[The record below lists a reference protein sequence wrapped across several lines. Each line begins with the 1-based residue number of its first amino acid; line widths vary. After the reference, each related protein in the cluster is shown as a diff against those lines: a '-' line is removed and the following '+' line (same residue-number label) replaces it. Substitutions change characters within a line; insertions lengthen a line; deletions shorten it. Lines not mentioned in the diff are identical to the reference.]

1 MWIRTL
7 SLVTVVVSLAAAPTQ
22 AKVQHPTS
30 AAPLTAE
37 QAELVEKSFAR
48 EKVTIEEI
56 QKHIPLVQTYIQNTR
71 PDAKLY
77 AVPTSDEY
85 MLNRVDFAKAFTA
98 KAYKSKND
106 RGFFNGSAKAFLSLS
121 AAFKMTYSS
130 TGFMDMMFVDPT
142 NYDHAHYD
150 FAFVRR
156 EFLGE
161 VRTDVFDV
169 HPKPGNGSGRFVGRI
184 WIEDQGGNVVRF
196 NGSYTRSVLQQ
207 AARYWVHFDSWRN
220 NIQPDVWLPVA
231 IYAEEE
237 DRPEALKP
245 AGFRA
250 QTHFWGYSLKL
261 PSHETQS
268 TSVVVDNATDQSE
281 GAQDVSPLEAQRD
294 WYSQA
299 EQNVLD
305 RLVEAGL
312 VAAPSDFDKTLE
324 QVTNNLILGSKLTLA
339 GEIHCRVLLT
349 TPFES
354 LTVGNTILI
363 SKGLVDVLPT
373 EEDLAAVLSFQL
385 AQIVLGHQI
394 DSRYAFDDR
403 LLFPDEATFQQIR
416 MNHNEQE
423 DLDSAKKAAEL
434 LRNSIY
440 QDKLRNVGLFLAQLQ
455 AREKN
460 LSALMTPRMGDS
472 LVKRDG
478 TAWLSEVSKEP
489 AQLDID
495 NLAQIAAL
503 PLGSHLRI
511 DPWDDE
517 VHFLNVKAEPILNAR
532 EKMPLELTPIYF
544 HLTRYGSPQT
554 VPPPTAPK
562 VSASPAIE
570 GAAPHAPAE

>member
-1 MWIRTL
+1 MWLRKT
-7 SLVTVVVSLAAAPTQ
+7 SLVTVVVSLSAVASQ
-22 AKVQHPTS
+22 AKVQHLTP
-30 AAPLTAE
+30 AAPLTPE
-37 QAELVEKSFAR
+37 QAELVGKSFAR

-106 RGFFNGSAKAFLSLS
+106 GGFFKGSAKAFLSLS
-121 AAFKMTYSS
+121 AAFKMTYSP

-142 NYDHAHYD
+142 SYDLAHYD

-161 VRTDVFDV
+161 VRTEVFDV
-169 HPKPGNGSGRFVGRI
+169 HPKPGNGSGRFVGRV

-196 NGSYTRSVLQQ
+196 NGSYTRSALQQ

-250 QTHFWGYSLKL
+250 QTQFWGYSLKL

-268 TSVVVDNATDQSE
+268 TTVVVDNATDQSE

-324 QVTNNLILGSKLTLA
+324 QVTNNLILGNKLTLA
-339 GEIHCRVLLT
+339 GEVHCRVLLT
-349 TPFES
+349 TPLES
-354 LTVGNTILI
+354 LAVGNTILI
-363 SKGLVDVLPT
+363 SKGLVDVLPS

-394 DSRYAFDDR
+394 DARYAFDDR

-416 MNHNEQE
+416 MNHSEQE
-423 DLDSAKKAAEL
+423 DLDSAKKAVDL
-434 LRNSIY
+434 LHNSIY

-460 LSALMTPRMGDS
+460 LTALMTPRMGDS
-472 LVKRDG
+472 MIKRDG
-478 TAWLSEVSKEP
+478 TAWLSGVAKEP
-489 AQLDID
+489 AQLDAD
-495 NLAQIAAL
+495 NLTQIAAL

-511 DPWDDE
+511 DAWDDE

-544 HLTRYGSPQT
+544 RLSRYGSGSHTALSPT
-554 VPPPTAPK
+554 ENVPPTVEERAQYPPRQ
-562 VSASPAIE
+562 
-570 GAAPHAPAE
+570 

>member
-1 MWIRTL
+1 MWTRRF
-7 SLVTVVVSLAAAPTQ
+7 SFVTVVLSLSALSAQ
-22 AKVQHPTS
+22 AKVQHAI
-30 AAPLTAE
+30 AAPALTPE
-37 QAELVEKSFAR
+37 QTELVEKSFAR

-85 MLNRVDFAKAFTA
+85 MLNRVDFAKAFMT
-98 KAYKSKND
+98 KAYKSKNG
-106 RGFFNGSAKAFLSLS
+106 RGFFKGSANAFRSLGS
-121 AAFKMTYSS
+121 AFKMTYSS

-142 NYDHAHYD
+142 SYDRAHYD

-161 VRTDVFDV
+161 VRTEVFDV
-169 HPKPGNGSGRFVGRI
+169 HPKPGNGSGRFVGRV

-196 NGSYTRSVLQQ
+196 NGSYTRSALQQ

-261 PSHETQS
+261 PTHETQS

-339 GEIHCRVLLT
+339 GKIHCRVLLT

-354 LTVGNTILI
+354 LAVGNTILI
-363 SKGLVDVLPT
+363 SEGLVDVLPS

-394 DSRYAFDDR
+394 DARYAFDDR

-416 MNHNEQE
+416 MNHSEQD
-423 DLDSAKKAAEL
+423 DLDSAKKAIEL
-434 LRNSIY
+434 LHNSIY
-440 QDKLRNVGLFLAQLQ
+440 HDKLRNVGLFLAQLQ

-472 LVKRDG
+472 MVKRDG

-489 AQLDID
+489 AQLDVD

-517 VHFLNVKAEPILNAR
+517 VHFLNVKAEPILNPR

-544 HLTRYGSPQT
+544 RLSRYGSGSH
-554 VPPPTAPK
+554 A
-562 VSASPAIE
+562 ALSPAE
-570 GAAPHAPAE
+570 DVDANVGETAQYPPRQ

>member
-1 MWIRTL
+1 MLIRPL
-7 SLVTVVVSLAAAPTQ
+7 YFVTVVLSFSAISAQAQRAAAT
-22 AKVQHPTS
+22 AG
-30 AAPLTAE
+30 LTPE
-37 QAELVEKSFAR
+37 QTALVEKSSAR

-85 MLNRVDFAKAFTA
+85 MLNRVDFAKAFTT
-98 KAYKSKND
+98 KAYKSKNN
-106 RGFFNGSAKAFLSLS
+106 RGFFKGSANAFRSLS
-121 AAFKMTYSS
+121 AAFKMTYSP
-130 TGFMDMMFVDPT
+130 TGFMEMMFVDPT
-142 NYDHAHYD
+142 SYDRAHYD

-161 VRTDVFDV
+161 VRTEVFDV
-169 HPKPGNGSGRFVGRI
+169 HPKPGNGSGRFVGRV

-196 NGSYTRSVLQQ
+196 NGSYTRSALQQ

-245 AGFRA
+245 GGFRA

-261 PSHETQS
+261 PAHETQS

-281 GAQDVSPLEAQRD
+281 GARDISPLEAQRD

-349 TPFES
+349 TPLES
-354 LTVGNTILI
+354 LAVGNTILV
-363 SKGLVDVLPT
+363 SKGLVDVLPS

-394 DSRYAFDDR
+394 DARYAFDDR
-403 LLFPDEATFQQIR
+403 LLFPDEATFQKIR
-416 MNHNEQE
+416 MNHSEQD
-423 DLDSAKKAAEL
+423 DLDSAKKAVEL
-434 LRNSIY
+434 LHNSIY

-472 LVKRDG
+472 MVKRDG

-489 AQLDID
+489 AQLDVD
-495 NLAQIAAL
+495 NLGQIAAL

-544 HLTRYGSPQT
+544 RLSRYGSG
-554 VPPPTAPK
+554 
-562 VSASPAIE
+562 SH
-570 GAAPHAPAE
+570 AALPPAEDVTLAPGEMASSPPRQ

>member
-1 MWIRTL
+1 MWLRKIL
-7 SLVTVVVSLAAAPTQ
+7 LVTVVVSLSAVASQ
-22 AKVQHPTS
+22 AKVQHLTP
-30 AAPLTAE
+30 AAPLTPE
-37 QAELVEKSFAR
+37 QAELVGKSFAR

-106 RGFFNGSAKAFLSLS
+106 GGFFKGSAKAFLSLS
-121 AAFKMTYSS
+121 AAFKMTYSP

-142 NYDHAHYD
+142 SYDLAHYD

-161 VRTDVFDV
+161 VRTEVFDV
-169 HPKPGNGSGRFVGRI
+169 HPKPGNGSGRFVGRV

-196 NGSYTRSVLQQ
+196 NGSYTRSALQQ

-220 NIQPDVWLPVA
+220 NIQPDVWLPIA

-250 QTHFWGYSLKL
+250 QTQFWGYSLKL

-268 TSVVVDNATDQSE
+268 TTVVVDNATDQSE

-324 QVTNNLILGSKLTLA
+324 QVTNNLILGNKLTLA
-339 GEIHCRVLLT
+339 GEVHCRVLLT
-349 TPFES
+349 TPLES
-354 LTVGNTILI
+354 LAVGNTILI
-363 SKGLVDVLPT
+363 SKGLVDVLPS

-394 DSRYAFDDR
+394 DTRYAFDDR

-416 MNHNEQE
+416 MNHSEQE
-423 DLDSAKKAAEL
+423 DLDSAKKAVDL
-434 LRNSIY
+434 LHNSIY

-472 LVKRDG
+472 MIKRDG
-478 TAWLSEVSKEP
+478 TAWLSGVAKEP
-489 AQLDID
+489 AQLDAD
-495 NLAQIAAL
+495 NLTQIAAL

-511 DPWDDE
+511 DAWDDE

-544 HLTRYGSPQT
+544 RLSRYGSGSHAALSPAENA
-554 VPPPTAPK
+554 PPTVEERAQYP
-562 VSASPAIE
+562 PRQ
-570 GAAPHAPAE
+570 

>member
-1 MWIRTL
+1 MWIRKL
-7 SLVTVVVSLAAAPTQ
+7 SFVTVVLSLSAVGAQ
-22 AKVQHPTS
+22 AKVQHVT
-30 AAPLTAE
+30 AAAALTPE
-37 QAELVEKSFAR
+37 QTELVEKSFAR

-106 RGFFNGSAKAFLSLS
+106 RGFFKGSANAFRSLG
-121 AAFKMTYSS
+121 AAFKMSYSS

-142 NYDHAHYD
+142 SYDHAHYD

-161 VRTDVFDV
+161 VRTEVFDV
-169 HPKPGNGSGRFVGRI
+169 HPKPGNGSGRFVGRV
-184 WIEDQGGNVVRF
+184 WIEDEGGNVVRF
-196 NGSYTRSVLQQ
+196 NGSYTRSALQQ

-261 PSHETQS
+261 PTHETQS

-349 TPFES
+349 TPLES
-354 LTVGNTILI
+354 LAVGNTILI
-363 SKGLVDVLPT
+363 SKGLVDVLPS

-394 DSRYAFDDR
+394 DARYAFDDR

-416 MNHNEQE
+416 MSHSEQD
-423 DLDSAKKAAEL
+423 DLDSAKKAVEL
-434 LRNSIY
+434 LHNSIY

-472 LVKRDG
+472 MVKRDG

-489 AQLDID
+489 AQLDVD

-511 DPWDDE
+511 DAWDDE
-517 VHFLNVKAEPILNAR
+517 VHFLNVKAEAILNAR

-544 HLTRYGSPQT
+544 RLSRYGSGSH
-554 VPPPTAPK
+554 A
-562 VSASPAIE
+562 ALSPAE
-570 GAAPHAPAE
+570 NVSPTVGETASYPPRQ

>member
-1 MWIRTL
+1 M
-7 SLVTVVVSLAAAPTQ
+7 
-22 AKVQHPTS
+22 
-30 AAPLTAE
+30 
-37 QAELVEKSFAR
+37 
-48 EKVTIEEI
+48 
-56 QKHIPLVQTYIQNTR
+56 QTYIQNTR

-85 MLNRVDFAKAFTA
+85 MLNRVDFAKAFTT
-98 KAYKSKND
+98 KAYKSKDD
-106 RGFFNGSAKAFLSLS
+106 RGFFKGSANAFRSLG
-121 AAFKMTYSS
+121 AVFKMTYSS

-142 NYDHAHYD
+142 SYDRAHYD

-161 VRTDVFDV
+161 VRTEVFDV

-196 NGSYTRSVLQQ
+196 NGSYTRSALQQ

-250 QTHFWGYSLKL
+250 QTLFWGYSLKL
-261 PSHETQS
+261 PTHETQS

-349 TPFES
+349 TPLES
-354 LTVGNTILI
+354 LAIGNTILV
-363 SKGLVDVLPT
+363 SKGLVDVLPS

-394 DSRYAFDDR
+394 DARYAFDDR

-416 MNHNEQE
+416 MSHSEQ
-423 DLDSAKKAAEL
+423 DNLDSARKAVEL
-434 LRNSIY
+434 LHNSIY

-472 LVKRDG
+472 MVKRDG

-489 AQLDID
+489 AQLDVD

-511 DPWDDE
+511 DAWDDE
-517 VHFLNVKAEPILNAR
+517 VHFLHVKAEPILNAR

-544 HLTRYGSPQT
+544 RLSRYGSG
-554 VPPPTAPK
+554 AH
-562 VSASPAIE
+562 AALSPAE
-570 GAAPHAPAE
+570 DVTPALREMASSPPRQ

>member
-1 MWIRTL
+1 MWTRTL
-7 SLVTVVVSLAAAPTQ
+7 YFVTVVLSLSAVSAQ
-22 AKVQHPTS
+22 AKVQHATTTV
-30 AAPLTAE
+30 ALTPE
-37 QAELVEKSFAR
+37 QTELVEKSFAR

-85 MLNRVDFAKAFTA
+85 MLNRVDFAKAFTT

-106 RGFFNGSAKAFLSLS
+106 RGFFKGSANAFRALG

-142 NYDHAHYD
+142 SYDRAHYD

-161 VRTDVFDV
+161 VRTEVFDV
-169 HPKPGNGSGRFVGRI
+169 HPKPGNGSGRFVGRV
-184 WIEDQGGNVVRF
+184 WIEDQDGNVVRF
-196 NGSYTRSVLQQ
+196 NGSYTRSALQQ

-245 AGFRA
+245 GGFRA

-261 PSHETQS
+261 PTHETQS

-349 TPFES
+349 TPLES
-354 LTVGNTILI
+354 LAVGNKILI
-363 SKGLVDVLPT
+363 SRGLVDVLPS

-394 DSRYAFDDR
+394 DARYAFDDR

-416 MNHNEQE
+416 MSHSEQD
-423 DLDSAKKAAEL
+423 DLDSAKKAVEL
-434 LRNSIY
+434 LHNSIY
-440 QDKLRNVGLFLAQLQ
+440 QDKLRNIGLFLAQLQ

-472 LVKRDG
+472 MVKRDG

-489 AQLDID
+489 AQLDVD

-511 DPWDDE
+511 DAWDDE

-544 HLTRYGSPQT
+544 HLSRYGSGSH
-554 VPPPTAPK
+554 A
-562 VSASPAIE
+562 ALSPAE
-570 GAAPHAPAE
+570 NVNATPQYPSRRQ

>member
-1 MWIRTL
+1 MWTRTL
-7 SLVTVVVSLAAAPTQ
+7 YFVTVVLSLSAVSAQ
-22 AKVQHPTS
+22 AKVQHATTTV
-30 AAPLTAE
+30 ALTPE
-37 QAELVEKSFAR
+37 QTELVEKSFAR

-85 MLNRVDFAKAFTA
+85 MLNRVDFAKAFTT

-106 RGFFNGSAKAFLSLS
+106 RGFFKGSANAFRALG

-142 NYDHAHYD
+142 SYDRAHYD

-161 VRTDVFDV
+161 VRTEVFDV
-169 HPKPGNGSGRFVGRI
+169 HPKPGNGSGRFVGRV
-184 WIEDQGGNVVRF
+184 WIEDQDGNVVRF
-196 NGSYTRSVLQQ
+196 NGSYTRSALQQ

-245 AGFRA
+245 GGFRA

-261 PSHETQS
+261 PTHETQS

-349 TPFES
+349 TPLES
-354 LTVGNTILI
+354 LAVGNTILI
-363 SKGLVDVLPT
+363 SRGLVDVLPS

-394 DSRYAFDDR
+394 DARYAFDDR

-416 MNHNEQE
+416 MSHSEQD
-423 DLDSAKKAAEL
+423 DLDSAKKAVEL
-434 LRNSIY
+434 LHNSIY
-440 QDKLRNVGLFLAQLQ
+440 QDKLRNIGLFLAQLQ

-472 LVKRDG
+472 MVKRDG

-489 AQLDID
+489 AQLDVD

-511 DPWDDE
+511 DAWDDE

-544 HLTRYGSPQT
+544 RLSRYSSGSH
-554 VPPPTAPK
+554 A
-562 VSASPAIE
+562 ALSPAE
-570 GAAPHAPAE
+570 NVNATPQYPSRRQ

>member
-1 MWIRTL
+1 
-7 SLVTVVVSLAAAPTQ
+7 
-22 AKVQHPTS
+22 
-30 AAPLTAE
+30 
-37 QAELVEKSFAR
+37 VEKSFAR

-56 QKHIPLVQTYIQNTR
+56 QKHVPLVQTYIQNTR

-85 MLNRVDFAKAFTA
+85 MLNRVDFAKAFTT
-98 KAYKSKND
+98 KAYKSKDD
-106 RGFFNGSAKAFLSLS
+106 RGFFKGSANAFRSLG

-142 NYDHAHYD
+142 GYDRAHYD

-161 VRTDVFDV
+161 VRTEVFDV
-169 HPKPGNGSGRFVGRI
+169 HQKPGNGSGRFVGRV
-184 WIEDQGGNVVRF
+184 WIEDQDGNVVRF
-196 NGSYTRSVLQQ
+196 NGSYTRSALQQ

-250 QTHFWGYSLKL
+250 QTQFWGYSLKL
-261 PSHETQS
+261 PTHETQS

-324 QVTNNLILGSKLTLA
+324 QVMNNLILGSKLTLA

-349 TPFES
+349 TPLES
-354 LTVGNTILI
+354 LAVGNTILI
-363 SKGLVDVLPT
+363 SRGLVDVLPS

-394 DSRYAFDDR
+394 DARYAFDDR

-416 MNHNEQE
+416 MSHSEQ
-423 DLDSAKKAAEL
+423 DNLDSAKKAVEL
-434 LRNSIY
+434 LHNSIY

-472 LVKRDG
+472 MVKRDG

-489 AQLDID
+489 AQLDVD
-495 NLAQIAAL
+495 NLGQIAAL

-511 DPWDDE
+511 DAWDDE

-544 HLTRYGSPQT
+544 RLRRYGSGSHAT
-554 VPPPTAPK
+554 LYPPRQ
-562 VSASPAIE
+562 
-570 GAAPHAPAE
+570 

>member
-1 MWIRTL
+1 MWIRKL
-7 SLVTVVVSLAAAPTQ
+7 SLVIVVVSLSAVTAL
-22 AKVQHPTS
+22 AKVQHLTP
-30 AAPLTAE
+30 AAPLTPE

-106 RGFFNGSAKAFLSLS
+106 RGFFKGSAKAFLSLS
-121 AAFKMTYSS
+121 AAFKMAYSP

-142 NYDHAHYD
+142 NYDRAHYD

-161 VRTDVFDV
+161 VRTEVFDV

-196 NGSYTRSVLQQ
+196 NGSYTRS
-207 AARYWVHFDSWRN
+207 
-220 NIQPDVWLPVA
+220 
-231 IYAEEE
+231 
-237 DRPEALKP
+237 
-245 AGFRA
+245 
-250 QTHFWGYSLKL
+250 
-261 PSHETQS
+261 
-268 TSVVVDNATDQSE
+268 E
-281 GAQDVSPLEAQRD
+281 GAQDVSPLEAQRN

-324 QVTNNLILGSKLTLA
+324 QVTNNLILGSKLTLS

-349 TPFES
+349 TPLES
-354 LTVGNTILI
+354 LAVGNTILV
-363 SKGLVDVLPT
+363 SKGLVDVLPS

-385 AQIVLGHQI
+385 AQIALGHQI
-394 DSRYAFDDR
+394 DARYAFDDR

-416 MNHNEQE
+416 MNHSEQE

-440 QDKLRNVGLFLAQLQ
+440 QDKLQNVGLFLAQLQ
-455 AREKN
+455 AREKS
-460 LSALMTPRMGDS
+460 LTALLTPRMGDS
-472 LVKRDG
+472 LVKPDG
-478 TAWLSEVSKEP
+478 TAWLSEVSKGP

-495 NLAQIAAL
+495 NLTQIAAL

-517 VHFLNVKAEPILNAR
+517 VHFLHVNTQPILNAR

-544 HLTRYGSPQT
+544 RLSRYGSGSHAALSSAENL
-554 VPPPTAPK
+554 PP
-562 VSASPAIE
+562 
-570 GAAPHAPAE
+570 AAQYPPRQ

>member
-1 MWIRTL
+1 MWMQRFYF
-7 SLVTVVVSLAAAPTQ
+7 VTVVLSLSAVSAQ
-22 AKVQHPTS
+22 GKVQHATGV
-30 AAPLTAE
+30 AALTPE
-37 QAELVEKSFAR
+37 QTELVEKSFAR

-98 KAYKSKND
+98 KPYKLQKD
-106 RGFFNGSAKAFLSLS
+106 RGFFKGSANAFRSLG

-130 TGFMDMMFVDPT
+130 TGFMDMMFIDPT
-142 NYDHAHYD
+142 GYDRAHYE
-150 FAFVRR
+150 FAFVRS

-161 VRTDVFDV
+161 VRTQVFDV
-169 HPKPGNGSGRFVGRI
+169 HAKPGNGSGRFVGRV
-184 WIEDQGGNVVRF
+184 WIEDRDGNVVRF
-196 NGSYTRSVLQQ
+196 NGSYTRSALQQ

-245 AGFRA
+245 GGFRA

-261 PSHETQS
+261 PTHETQS

-324 QVTNNLILGSKLTLA
+324 QVTNNLILGSKLVLA

-349 TPFES
+349 TPLES
-354 LTVGNTILI
+354 LAVGNTILV
-363 SKGLVDVLPT
+363 SKGLVDVLPS

-394 DSRYAFDDR
+394 DARYAFDDR

-416 MNHNEQE
+416 MNHSEQD
-423 DLDSAKKAAEL
+423 DLDSAKKAVEL
-434 LRNSIY
+434 LHNSIY

-455 AREKN
+455 VREKN

-472 LVKRDG
+472 MVKRDG

-489 AQLDID
+489 AQLDVD
-495 NLAQIAAL
+495 NLGQIAAL

-511 DPWDDE
+511 DAWDDK
-517 VHFLNVKAEPILNAR
+517 VHFLNVKGEPILNAR

-544 HLTRYGSPQT
+544 RLSRYGSGAHAGLSPAENLS
-554 VPPPTAPK
+554 PTAD
-562 VSASPAIE
+562 E
-570 GAAPHAPAE
+570 RAPYPPRQ

>member
-1 MWIRTL
+1 MWTRTL
-7 SLVTVVVSLAAAPTQ
+7 YFVTVVLSLSAVSAQ
-22 AKVQHPTS
+22 AKVQHATTTV
-30 AAPLTAE
+30 ALTPE
-37 QAELVEKSFAR
+37 QTELVEKSFAR

-85 MLNRVDFAKAFTA
+85 MLNRVDFAKAFTT

-106 RGFFNGSAKAFLSLS
+106 RGFFKGSANAFRALG

-142 NYDHAHYD
+142 SYDRAHYN

-161 VRTDVFDV
+161 VRTEVFDV
-169 HPKPGNGSGRFVGRI
+169 HPKPGNGSGRFVGRV
-184 WIEDQGGNVVRF
+184 WIEDQDGNVVRF
-196 NGSYTRSVLQQ
+196 NGSYTRSALQQ

-245 AGFRA
+245 GGFRA

-261 PSHETQS
+261 PTHETQS

-349 TPFES
+349 TPLES
-354 LTVGNTILI
+354 LAVGNTILI
-363 SKGLVDVLPT
+363 SRGLVDVLPS

-394 DSRYAFDDR
+394 DARYAFDDR

-416 MNHNEQE
+416 MSHSEQD
-423 DLDSAKKAAEL
+423 DLDSAKKAVEL
-434 LRNSIY
+434 LHNSIY
-440 QDKLRNVGLFLAQLQ
+440 QDKLRNIGLFLAQLQ

-472 LVKRDG
+472 MVKRDG

-489 AQLDID
+489 AQLDVD

-511 DPWDDE
+511 DAWDDE

-544 HLTRYGSPQT
+544 HLSRYGSGSH
-554 VPPPTAPK
+554 A
-562 VSASPAIE
+562 ALSPAE
-570 GAAPHAPAE
+570 NVNATPQYPSRRQ

>member
-1 MWIRTL
+1 MWTRKFYF
-7 SLVTVVVSLAAAPTQ
+7 VTVVMSLTTVVAQ
-22 AKVQHPTS
+22 AKVPHVTA
-30 AAPLTAE
+30 AAPLTPE
-37 QAELVEKSFAR
+37 QVALVEKSFAR

-85 MLNRVDFAKAFTA
+85 MLNRVDFAKAFTV

-106 RGFFNGSAKAFLSLS
+106 RGFFKGSAKAFLSLS
-121 AAFKMTYSS
+121 AAFKMTYSP

-142 NYDHAHYD
+142 NYDRAHYD
-150 FAFVRR
+150 FLFVRS

-161 VRTDVFDV
+161 VRTQVFDV
-169 HPKPGNGSGRFVGRI
+169 HPKAGNGSGRFVGRI

-196 NGSYTRSVLQQ
+196 NGSYTRSALQQ

-261 PSHETQS
+261 PSHVTQS

-281 GAQDVSPLEAQRD
+281 GAQDVSPLEAQRA

-339 GEIHCRVLLT
+339 GDIHCRVLLT
-349 TPFES
+349 TPLES
-354 LTVGNTILI
+354 LAVGNTILV
-363 SKGLVDVLPT
+363 SKGLVDVLPS

-394 DSRYAFDDR
+394 DTRYAFDDR
-403 LLFPDEATFQQIR
+403 LLFPDEASFQQIR
-416 MNHNEQE
+416 MSHSEQE
-423 DLDSAKKAAEL
+423 DIDSAKKAAEL
-434 LRNSIY
+434 LHNSIY
-440 QDKLRNVGLFLAQLQ
+440 QDKLRNVSLFLAQLQ

-472 LVKRDG
+472 MVKRDG

-489 AQLDID
+489 AQLDMD

-503 PLGSHLRI
+503 PLGSHLKV

-544 HLTRYGSPQT
+544 RLTRYGSGPH
-554 VPPPTAPK
+554 PA
-562 VSASPAIE
+562 SSPAE
-570 GAAPHAPAE
+570 

>member
-1 MWIRTL
+1 MWTRKFCF
-7 SLVTVVVSLAAAPTQ
+7 VTVVMSLTTVVAQ
-22 AKVQHPTS
+22 AKVPHVTA
-30 AAPLTAE
+30 AAPLTPE
-37 QAELVEKSFAR
+37 QVALVEKSFAR

-85 MLNRVDFAKAFTA
+85 MLNRVDFAKAFTV

-106 RGFFNGSAKAFLSLS
+106 RGFFKGSAKAFLSLS
-121 AAFKMTYSS
+121 AAFKMTYSP

-142 NYDHAHYD
+142 NYDRAHYD
-150 FAFVRR
+150 FLFVRS

-161 VRTDVFDV
+161 VRTQVFDV
-169 HPKPGNGSGRFVGRI
+169 HPKAGNGSGRFVGRI

-196 NGSYTRSVLQQ
+196 NGSYTRSALQQ

-281 GAQDVSPLEAQRD
+281 GAQDVSPLEAQRA

-339 GEIHCRVLLT
+339 GDIHCRVLLT
-349 TPFES
+349 TPLES
-354 LTVGNTILI
+354 LAVGNTIL
-363 SKGLVDVLPT
+363 
-373 EEDLAAVLSFQL
+373 
-385 AQIVLGHQI
+385 
-394 DSRYAFDDR
+394 
-403 LLFPDEATFQQIR
+403 
-416 MNHNEQE
+416 
-423 DLDSAKKAAEL
+423 
-434 LRNSIY
+434 
-440 QDKLRNVGLFLAQLQ
+440 
-455 AREKN
+455 
-460 LSALMTPRMGDS
+460 
-472 LVKRDG
+472 
-478 TAWLSEVSKEP
+478 VS
-489 AQLDID
+489 
-495 NLAQIAAL
+495 
-503 PLGSHLRI
+503 
-511 DPWDDE
+511 
-517 VHFLNVKAEPILNAR
+517 
-532 EKMPLELTPIYF
+532 
-544 HLTRYGSPQT
+544 
-554 VPPPTAPK
+554 
-562 VSASPAIE
+562 
-570 GAAPHAPAE
+570 